1 MIIEIPLI
9 TTIIAI
15 AACLY
20 ASYSD
25 LKRGIIPNKLTF
37 PLIGVGIILNGIY
50 ALMIGEIWY
59 IIICL
64 VVTGFI
70 FVLGYI
76 FWKLGAWAGGDVKL
90 FTALAALLP
99 FYPALVSYKI
109 LGVQFHL
116 KQPTPSR

>member
-50 ALMIGEIWY
+50 ALMIGEIWN

-64 VVTGFI
+64 WSLDLYSF
-70 FVLGYI
+70 
-76 FWKLGAWAGGDVKL
+76 
-90 FTALAALLP
+90 
-99 FYPALVSYKI
+99 
-109 LGVQFHL
+109 
-116 KQPTPSR
+116 